1 MDKMNIRV
9 LIVDDH
15 QIFREGL
22 RSMIEKKPGITVVGE
37 AESGKTAIELA
48 RELLPD
54 IVIMD
59 IVMPDMN
66 GIETTRLLADSL
78 PQIKIIGLS
87 MHDDIRFATEM
98 LKAGASGFL
107 LKDCAFEELVDAINT
122 VRAEGV
128 YLSPKTREGMIR
140 DYISLLSKGS
150 LSAVSALSA
159 REQEVLRY
167 IAEGKSTKEIA
178 AHLGVSVKTIETH
191 RLNIME
197 KLEIKNMAE
206 LVKYAIRQ
214 GLASL

>member
-1 MDKMNIRV
+1 MDDMNIRV
-9 LIVDDH
+9 MIVDDH
-15 QIFREGL
+15 TIFREGL
-22 RSMIEKKPGITVVGE
+22 RSMIEKTPGITVAGE
-37 AESGKTAIELA
+37 AKSGKTAVELA

-66 GIETTRLLADSL
+66 GIETTRELVGIL

-87 MHDDIRFATEM
+87 MHDDMHFATEM

-122 VRAEGV
+122 VSAEGV
-128 YLSPKTREGMIR
+128 YLSQKTGECMIR
-140 DYISLLSKGS
+140 DYISLLSKGNN
-150 LSAVSALSA
+150 SAVSILSP
-159 REQEVLRY
+159 REQEILRFV
-167 IAEGKSTKEIA
+167 ADGKSTKEIA

-214 GLASL
+214 GISSL

>member
-1 MDKMNIRV
+1 MNIRV
-9 LIVDDH
+9 LLVDDH

-22 RSMIEKKPGITVVGE
+22 RSMIEKNPGITVVGE

-59 IVMPDMN
+59 IVMPEMN
-66 GIETTRLLADSL
+66 GIETTRHLAESL

-87 MHDDIRFATEM
+87 MHDDVRFAAEM
-98 LKAGASGFL
+98 LMAGASGFL
-107 LKDCAFEELVDAINT
+107 LKDCAFKELVDAINT
-122 VRAEGV
+122 VQGGERI

-150 LSAVSALSA
+150 HSAVSALSA
-159 REQEVLRY
+159 REREVLRF

-178 AHLGVSVKTIETH
+178 ANLGVSVKTIETH
-191 RLNIME
+191 RLNIMG
-197 KLEIKNMAE
+197 KLEIKNVAE

-214 GLASL
+214 GLSSL